1 MTEKTTPPTV
11 SGPELNGEPPD
22 KPKLDPYDPANLRAN
37 AAANIEVETV
47 LTTVPVRKPKRTDF
61 VRTHPDPAYTVDMYC
76 LERDTGMD
84 RETYM
89 VLPEVQHLV
98 LEELRLTRIITA
110 INRRGTPFLWPI
122 RLPVEGSD
130 RNRRV
135 AETAMLAAEQAKQL
149 WVRVLWNADISGYSM
164 QRAKGDIG
172 EPQWPDKSMRDL
184 LEIAFR
190 HYLIDRPDHPVIRE
204 LAGEL

>member
-1 MTEKTTPPTV
+1 MSEKTTPAT
-11 SGPELNGEPPD
+11 SSAPELNGEVPKSKPD
-22 KPKLDPYDPANLRAN
+22 PFDPENLRIN
-37 AAANIEVETV
+37 AAAGIEVETV
-47 LTTVPVRKPKRTDF
+47 LTTILVQKPKRTDF
-61 VRTHPDPAYTVDMYC
+61 IRVHPDPAYTVDMYI

-84 RETYM
+84 RQTYM

-98 LEELRLTRIITA
+98 LEELRLARVIA
-110 INRRGTPFLWPI
+110 YINRRGTPFLWPL
-122 RLPVEGSD
+122 RLPVEGND

-135 AETAMLAAEQAKQL
+135 AETALLCAEQAKTL
-149 WVRVLWNADISGYSM
+149 WVRVMWNPDISGYSM

-184 LEIAFR
+184 LEIGFR

-204 LAGEL
+204 LEGEL